1 MFLRSL
7 LLGSYEVDELL
18 LRMNLQFLVYMT
30 NVHLCGVSR
39 YAQVVFY
46 SCDISAER
54 QEPKHFDLAR
64 GKLACV
70 RDSFECAL
78 RVAVAYGIEFHMR
91 SCARLCFDGRKRL
104 LGKFCMRMVP
114 AFLSG
119 FVFVAAACIVPHA
132 NERYGFFDRGILTV
146 GFACY

>member
-54 QEPKHFDLAR
+54 QEPKHFNLAR
-64 GKLACV
+64 GKLACL
-70 RDSFECAL
+70 RDNFECTL
-78 RVAVAYGIEFHMR
+78 RFAVAYGIEFHMR

-104 LGKFCMRMVP
+104 LAKFCMRMVQV
-114 AFLSG
+114 FLIG
-119 FVFVAAACIVPHA
+119 FVFVAVACIVPHA
-132 NERYGFFDRGILTV
+132 NERCGFFERDNPTV
-146 GFACY
+146 GFACG